1 MVFVQYHNIGYH
13 IGYLTEIRLYL
24 SVKADHS
31 KFYYYIVH
39 YRGLLVKK
47 NSLNVCK
54 YALRTL

>member
-31 KFYYYIVH
+31 NFTIILYII
-39 YRGLLVKK
+39 GG
-47 NSLNVCK
+47 C
-54 YALRTL
+54 